1 MTMPGHID
9 ITELDERALIRAAYA
24 ASVPMGLG
32 WLHAIEGALD
42 EETVDV
48 ILNHARKFHEG
59 AINMDYIHGRAVKLW
74 VRQEN
79 GRRYVQLNWFDHGRE
94 AMAQMLR
101 TLGLPDVEARIEKA
115 RAEED
120 DAAAP

>member
-1 MTMPGHID
+1 MTMPGYID

-32 WLHAIEGALD
+32 FLHARDGELD
-42 EETVDV
+42 EETVEA
-48 ILNHARKFHEG
+48 ILNHARKFRG
-59 AINMDYIHGRAVKLW
+59 GLINMDYVHGRAVKLW
-74 VRQEN
+74 VREDN

-94 AMAQMLR
+94 AMAEMLR

>member
-24 ASVPMGLG
+24 ASVPLGLG
-32 WLHAIEGALD
+32 FPHARDGELD
-42 EETVDV
+42 EETVDA

-59 AINMDYIHGRAVKLW
+59 AINMDYVHGRAVKLR
-74 VRQEN
+74 VRQEH
-79 GRRYVQLNWFDHGRE
+79 GRRYVLLNWYDHGPE
-94 AMAQMLR
+94 AMVQMLR